1 MRYLLLLLTC
11 FISPAYAS
19 AVICPDGITYT
30 DSAAN
35 KCPAYRTG
43 IGVTAITDTTAFVSG
58 SADAQSVG
66 ATAYHY
72 TSSSAYP
79 PGCTEI
85 SYVYDDLSSGVIAT
99 RQIAERARQ
108 KCMNWKT
115 MVAGTGASSYGSAAI
130 SAAGSFN
137 VPITGLSPSTSL
149 YAHEF
154 FIGGLG
160 GNKVSLMTTLPFTT
174 IASSTPTTALTGLQR
189 YIKDDGSNGNDGLTD
204 ATAKQTLAAGC
215 PGSLQAGTDCNLKT
229 GDTWSERMTIAH
241 AGLANNYSVIR
252 CYKMV
257 SGSPY
262 ECETGDTKPILLGTM
277 DQTKLTAGTEDYR
290 TSNFVA
296 EGLGEYGEYLGQY
309 TISATADYTEHKY
322 IAIRNARHIG
332 ILITGNT
339 PSPSGVVGTGD
350 LHHVKLT
357 GMTTYNTMNSPV
369 VVLDS
374 VSDLVVRDGDYGF
387 YNTCEM
393 QIRQGGTNTD
403 ICNSGGW
410 PGGLVMSRGV
420 ARALWENNDVHNGF
434 GEGSNC
440 YANYATASIFRGN
453 TFVNLLS
460 GGTYIDICSDL
471 VVENNIY
478 VGNRGAVNGIGY
490 ASGTAGQWG
499 GMPALGWEDF
509 NLPNPYSSDRIVVR
523 NNLIVG
529 TGACV
534 DGSPET
540 LATQGGRYNEYKYF
554 GNTCVDPYSYGID
567 HQYAIT
573 GYNSVR
579 MVAKNNVIWSDNSAA
594 SVCQI
599 PGSAVTE
606 TFLDNHWDP
615 APSDTDCVAAGDT
628 TGAPGLTVS
637 TYATWEAYAY
647 GNMPTFANAA
657 PTGGAAIKDTCTN
670 LTGAMLT
677 AESYGFALDNIDA
690 ALAAADP
697 AAYKAN
703 WVLENYYD
711 ANDTVRGATCSKGA
725 VE

>member
-1 MRYLLLLLTC
+1 MRYLLAVMLLGWAT
-11 FISPAYAS
+11 YGHTS

-30 DSAAN
+30 DSAVN
-35 KCPAYRTG
+35 TCPAYRTG
-43 IGVTAITDTTAFVSG
+43 LGITNIAATSATITGVG
-58 SADAQSVG
+58 DAQ
-66 ATAYHY
+66 TAGSTHYHW
-72 TSSSAYP
+72 TAVSQFP
-79 PGCTEI
+79 PGCT
-85 SYVYDDLSSGVIAT
+85 SLNYVYADLSSGVAAT
-99 RQIAERARQ
+99 RQAAEKARQ

-115 MVAGTGASSYGSAAI
+115 MVAGTGATSYGSASVP
-130 SAAGSFN
+130 SAGTFN
-137 VPITGLSPSTSL
+137 LSVTGLTAATA
-149 YAHEF
+149 YYVQEF
-154 FIGGLG
+154 HQGGLG
-160 GNKVSLMTTLPFTT
+160 GAGKVSLMSTQPVTTL
-174 IASSTPTTALTGLQR
+174 ASSTPVEALSGLQR
-189 YIKDDGSNGNDGLTD
+189 YIKDDGNNSNDGLTD
-204 ATAKQTLAAGC
+204 ATAKLTLAQGC
-215 PGSLQAGTDCNLKT
+215 PGTLAAGTDCNLKT
-229 GDTWSERMTIAH
+229 GDTWSERMTISH
-241 AGLANNYSVIR
+241 SGLSDNYAVIR
-252 CYKMV
+252 CYKMD
-257 SGSPY
+257 GGNPFA
-262 ECETGDTKPILLGTM
+262 CESGDTKPILLGTM

-290 TSNFVA
+290 ISKFVS

-309 TISATADYTEHKY
+309 TIAATADYTEHKY

-369 VVLDS
+369 TVLDS

-393 QIRQGGTNTD
+393 QRSQGGTNTD
-403 ICNSGGW
+403 ICNTGGW

-606 TFLDNHWDP
+606 TFEDNHWEP
-615 APSDTDCVAAGDT
+615 APSDTDCVGAGDT

-637 TYATWEAYAY
+637 NYATWAAYAY
-647 GNMPTFANAA
+647 GSMPTFANAA
-657 PTGGAAIKDTCTN
+657 PTGGAAIKDTCTHLN
-670 LTGAMLT
+670 ASLLTVAT
-677 AESYGFALDNIDA
+677 YGFAADNIA
-690 ALAAADP
+690 AVLAGTITL
-697 AAYKAN
+697 AN
-703 WVLENYYD
+703 WALENALD